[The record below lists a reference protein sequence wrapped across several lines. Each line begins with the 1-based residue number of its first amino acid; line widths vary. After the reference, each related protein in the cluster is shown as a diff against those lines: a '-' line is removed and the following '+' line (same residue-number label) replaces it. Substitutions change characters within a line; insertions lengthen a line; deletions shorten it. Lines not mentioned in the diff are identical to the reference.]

1 MKSWP
6 ASLALSLSFLS
17 GSLTAWRGGSP
28 CGDEAAHV
36 SQNEAGGSQL
46 VTPGLGPEEYKD
58 DWVCGSLLAVCW
70 GAGAP
75 WGEASCG
82 CMRWG

>member
-1 MKSWP
+1 M
-6 ASLALSLSFLS
+6 
-17 GSLTAWRGGSP
+17 
-28 CGDEAAHV
+28 

-46 VTPGLGPEEYKD
+46 VTPGLRPEEYKD
-58 DWVCGSLLAVCW
+58 DWVCGSLLAACW